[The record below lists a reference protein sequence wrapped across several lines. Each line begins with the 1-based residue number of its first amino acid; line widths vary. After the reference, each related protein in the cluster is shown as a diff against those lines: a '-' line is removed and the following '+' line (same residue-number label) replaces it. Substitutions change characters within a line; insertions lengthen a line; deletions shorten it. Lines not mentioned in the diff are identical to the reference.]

1 MGERLAARIRS
12 ERESRGWS
20 VADLA
25 QRSGVSRAMIAK
37 IEKGQS
43 SPTAMLLGRLSGALG
58 VTMSALLAR
67 AEAGEFPRLI
77 RQADQS
83 VWRDP
88 RTGYVRRQ
96 VFPVPGS
103 SLPVDL
109 VEVELPAG
117 AVVAFPA
124 SSYTFIR
131 ELIWVLS
138 GELVFVEGEVSRH
151 LRRGDGLELGPPC
164 DCRFENR
171 SRAGCRYV
179 VLVHR

>member
-1 MGERLAARIRS
+1 VRLASRIRS

-25 QRSGVSRAMIAK
+25 QRSSVSRAMIAK

-67 AEAGEFPRLI
+67 AEAGEFARLN
-77 RQADQS
+77 RQAEQA

-88 RTGYVRRQ
+88 GSGYLRRQ

-103 SLPVDL
+103 SVPVDL
-109 VEVELPAG
+109 IEVELPVG

-124 SSYTFIR
+124 SSYAFIR
-131 ELIWVLS
+131 QLIWVLA
-138 GELVFVEGEVSRH
+138 GELIFFEGEAAHH

-171 SRAGCRYV
+171 SRAVCRYAV
-179 VLVHR
+179 VIHR